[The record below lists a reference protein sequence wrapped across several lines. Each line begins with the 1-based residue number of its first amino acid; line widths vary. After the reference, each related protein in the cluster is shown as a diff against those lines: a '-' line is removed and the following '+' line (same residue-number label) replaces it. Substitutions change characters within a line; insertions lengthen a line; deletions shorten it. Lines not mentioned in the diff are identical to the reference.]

1 MSEWK
6 ALTLG
11 HLSTQRKG
19 INYKSEDYGNEHSG
33 HPFITIKCFVKG
45 GGYEPTGIKFY
56 DGFSTKADHLS
67 PSDLLFSVTDLTRAG
82 DIVGSPLRVPDF
94 GSTKPALAS
103 MDCMRIE
110 PIANRCNKRF
120 LYHRLM
126 LSDVRRQMVAYAAGS
141 TVLHL
146 DTKKVPSITV
156 RIPVDVNLQS
166 RIADVLDGIDTAIEK
181 TEALIAK
188 YQQIKAGLM
197 RDLFTRGVL
206 PNGQLRPS
214 REQAPELYQETAIGW
229 IPREWDIS
237 TLEDLLAPLP
247 NNIRSGPFGSALL
260 KNELVE
266 DGIPFLGID
275 NIYTEHFEP
284 AFRRFVSE
292 RKFLELA
299 KYRVR
304 PRDVVITIM
313 GTVGRC
319 CVIPADLDLAL
330 SSKHLWT
337 MTFDPERVVPELVCW
352 QLNHSSW
359 AHAWFRRA
367 MQGGIM
373 DAIQSS
379 TLKTL
384 LLPVPSIDEQ
394 TRIYERYLKVSTRL
408 QQDSELLNKLRK
420 QKSGLMHDLL
430 TGKVPVTIENRTTTT
445 EAVA

>member
-19 INYKSEDYGNEHSG
+19 INYKSEDYGDEHSG

-67 PSDLLFSVTDLTRAG
+67 PGDLLFSVTDLTRAG

-197 RDLFTRGVL
+197 HDLFTRGVL
-206 PNGQLRPS
+206 PNGQLRPP
-214 REQAPELYQETAIGW
+214 REQAPELYQGTAIGW
-229 IPREWDIS
+229 IPREWELKPLGQLCDMTSGGTPSRSIPAYWGGGIPWVKTGEINYEDIS
-237 TLEDLLAPLP
+237 RTEEYITPKGLSASSAKVFPAGTIVMAMYGEGVTRGRVAILAVPCSSNQACIGFSFGNQIHIKYMYHFFEHCYEELRDLSNDGSQKNLS
-247 NNIRSGPFGSALL
+247 SGLL
-260 KNELVE
+260 KQFQ
-266 DGIPFLGID
+266 IRF
-275 NIYTEHFEP
+275 P
-284 AFRRFVSE
+284 ASKAEQACIADQLSNLDRRIASE
-292 RKFLELA
+292 K
-299 KYRVR
+299 KY
-304 PRDVVITIM
+304 
-313 GTVGRC
+313 
-319 CVIPADLDLAL
+319 
-330 SSKHLWT
+330 
-337 MTFDPERVVPELVCW
+337 
-352 QLNHSSW
+352 
-359 AHAWFRRA
+359 
-367 MQGGIM
+367 
-373 DAIQSS
+373 
-379 TLKTL
+379 
-384 LLPVPSIDEQ
+384 
-394 TRIYERYLKVSTRL
+394 L
-408 QQDSELLNKLRK
+408 QNLCQQKL
-420 QKSGLMHDLL
+420 GLMHDLL
-430 TGKVPVTIENRTTTT
+430 TGKVPVKVE
-445 EAVA
+445 EPEVVDG

>member
-19 INYKSEDYGNEHSG
+19 INYKSEDYGDEHSG

-56 DGFSTKADHLS
+56 DGFSVKADHLS
-67 PSDLLFSVTDLTRAG
+67 PGDLLFSVTDLTRAG
-82 DIVGSPLRVPDF
+82 DIVGSPLRVPEF

-126 LSDVRRQMVAYAAGS
+126 FSDVRRQMVAYAAGS

-146 DTKKVPSITV
+146 DTKKVPSISV

-197 RDLFTRGVL
+197 QDLFTRGVL
-206 PNGQLRPS
+206 PNGQLRPR

-229 IPREWDIS
+229 IPREWEVVLMIS
-237 TLEDLLAPLP
+237 LAED
-247 NNIRSGPFGSALL
+247 RSGSTTIGPFGSD
-260 KNELVE
+260 LVATDYRPE
-266 DGIPFLGID
+266 GVPVVFVRDIKESGFQW
-275 NIYTEHFEP
+275 NSETY
-284 AFRRFVSE
+284 VSE
-292 RKFLELA
+292 RKAQQLNAHSVKPGEVLA
-299 KYRVR
+299 TKMGLPPCISCVY
-304 PRDVVITIM
+304 PNWMPNGVIT
-313 GTVGRC
+313 
-319 CVIPADLDLAL
+319 ADMIRLTPDR
-330 SSKHLWT
+330 KKV
-337 MTFDPERVVPELVCW
+337 DPEWLATAINQDRVVRQVAAITAGVTRPKVTLADFRAIKIAKPE
-352 QLNHSSW
+352 
-359 AHAWFRRA
+359 
-367 MQGGIM
+367 
-373 DAIQSS
+373 
-379 TLKTL
+379 
-384 LLPVPSIDEQ
+384 IDEQ
-394 TRIYERYLKVSTRL
+394 QRIGSRL
-408 QQDSELLNKLRK
+408 SLLQSQIDIELARVAKFQS
-420 QKSGLMHDLL
+420 QKSGLMLDLL
-430 TGKVPVTIENRTTTT
+430 TGKVPVKVEEPEVIH
-445 EAVA
+445 A

>member
-19 INYKSEDYGNEHSG
+19 INYKSEDYGDKHSG

-67 PSDLLFSVTDLTRAG
+67 PGDLLFSVTDLTRAG

-197 RDLFTRGVL
+197 HDLFTRGVL
-206 PNGQLRPS
+206 PNGQLRPR

-229 IPREWDIS
+229 IPREWRFTTCSKVCEKIIDCKNRTPPETPDGFPVIRTPNVRNGEFVDAELLYTDERSYVIWTMRGKPQAGDIVITREAPVGEVCMIPERHPAACLGQRMMLYRPNQLLIDRRYFLYALQS
-237 TLEDLLAPLP
+237 HLIQNRLDLISGGSNVGHVRVGDIRDLWMFMPESLEEQKLIA
-247 NNIRSGPFGSALL
+247 SAL
-260 KNELVE
+260 
-266 DGIPFLGID
+266 DGISEKL
-275 NIYTEHFEP
+275 
-284 AFRRFVSE
+284 RF
-292 RKFLELA
+292 ELA
-299 KYRVR
+299 QREK
-304 PRDVVITIM
+304 
-313 GTVGRC
+313 
-319 CVIPADLDLAL
+319 
-330 SSKHLWT
+330 
-337 MTFDPERVVPELVCW
+337 
-352 QLNHSSW
+352 
-359 AHAWFRRA
+359 
-367 MQGGIM
+367 
-373 DAIQSS
+373 
-379 TLKTL
+379 
-384 LLPVPSIDEQ
+384 
-394 TRIYERYLKVSTRL
+394 L
-408 QQDSELLNKLRK
+408 QQK
-420 QKSGLMHDLL
+420 KSGLMHDLL
-430 TGKVPVTIENRTTTT
+430 TGKVPVKVE
-445 EAVA
+445 EPEVVDG